1 MSVPGPQH
9 RGRPHRPALGEAD
22 RTGVGVLLDPLD
34 LTLCPLPL
42 QIAGVYS
49 HPLPDLPHG
58 TLDLAELERLIT
70 RGLGSPYHPVC
81 ELICLENT
89 HSSSGGRVLPIEYL
103 RQVGPL
109 PPHWA
114 LSPQLL
120 APFPLGPSPGLWS
133 PLTHTWVPVR
143 GQSCCGRR
151 GCAWGLQMRREWLP
165 QFRVPRARTFLQR
178 AEPPPPPQ
186 GGESPG
192 STSLVW
198 SFQGCEG

>member
-109 PPHWA
+109 PPAAGSLSSGPLSWA
-114 LSPQLL
+114 LVPSDTHLGARQRPELL
-120 APFPLGPSPGLWS
+120 WEAWVCLGATDAKGMAAP
-133 PLTHTWVPVR
+133 V
-143 GQSCCGRR
+143 
-151 GCAWGLQMRREWLP
+151 
-165 QFRVPRARTFLQR
+165 
-178 AEPPPPPQ
+178 
-186 GGESPG
+186 
-192 STSLVW
+192 
-198 SFQGCEG
+198 